1 MQVRSSPLE
10 LLVQGGG
17 ADTTNGA
24 SSAPSDKRKT
34 IRRGHNSGM
43 CNAC

>member
-24 SSAPSDKRKT
+24 SAPSDKRKT